1 MGGYWDHPRA
11 CGEHYRIVCIIRV
24 ETGSSPRLRGTRRA
38 GRRSAGADGIIPA
51 LAGNTAVHIDFHG
64 VFWDHPRACGEHWT
78 GEGTQESIVGSSP
91 RLRGTPIAATIPA
104 PEKGIIPALAGNT
117 GAGGVGG
124 VAGWDHPRACG
135 EHEMTLL
142 ENGVALGSSPRLRGT
157 QQYDNRQHGN
167 DGIIPA
173 LAGNTI
179 LYRIAISIRWD
190 HPRACGEHIGLPLS
204 KDSNQGSSPRLRGT
218 QAGTAEI
225 TATFGIIPALAG
237 NTMLMVTV
245 SPALR
250 DHPRACGE
258 HPPIE
263 FQMLRTAGS
272 SPRLRGTPDRDRPA
286 TMGLGIIPALAG
298 NTNTCCWVP
307 TLTRDHPRACG
318 EHIDT
323 RLRPKSIVGSSPR
336 LRGTRHGCRSR
347 IAQGGII
354 PALAGNTA
362 SRQHACCS

>member
-173 LAGNTI
+173 LAGNT
-179 LYRIAISIRWD
+179 SWVPQQDCTRWD
-190 HPRACGEHIGLPLS
+190 HPRACGEHCEPTTCMLFVM
-204 KDSNQGSSPRLRGT
+204 GSSPRLRGT
-218 QAGTAEI
+218 QARA
-225 TATFGIIPALAG
+225 
-237 NTMLMVTV
+237 
-245 SPALR
+245 
-250 DHPRACGE
+250 DH
-258 HPPIE
+258 H
-263 FQMLRTAGS
+263 
-272 SPRLRGTPDRDRPA
+272 RLR
-286 TMGLGIIPALAG
+286 
-298 NTNTCCWVP
+298 
-307 TLTRDHPRACG
+307 
-318 EHIDT
+318 
-323 RLRPKSIVGSSPR
+323 
-336 LRGTRHGCRSR
+336 
-347 IAQGGII
+347 GGII
-354 PALAGNTA
+354 PALAGNTHNPCG
-362 SRQHACCS
+362 SDRR